1 MPINYCRFFFVFA
14 ELRRVKDITPM
25 STQSAKIKCIF
36 LFVLCN
42 SSFFHFFFHFY
53 LQRHLWHEGW
63 PLTTTSGQVVL
74 HLGTLDESLLRHQD
88 LYICIKPADEEYRI
102 PRLCAIWRSPIN
114 LEIICHTLDP
124 DKDSL
129 TPIALEMLADEL
141 PQLLQN
147 LLVGVEHTINRIP
160 LDVLT
165 FPHKDDEYNAA
176 GQPHEQQLTNNGH
189 LVLSP
194 IGSPKCALKRRDNI
208 TKNKLIN
215 GRYALRRMSNKIE
228 NDHKNGKSNITET
241 LTTTAATATAT
252 TTTTNN
258 EVEHSSMPLFCLGG
272 SFPHI
277 DSDEESGDDLIKT
290 SKGGK

>member
-1 MPINYCRFFFVFA
+1 M
-14 ELRRVKDITPM
+14 
-25 STQSAKIKCIF
+25 
-36 LFVLCN
+36 
-42 SSFFHFFFHFY
+42 
-53 LQRHLWHEGW
+53 
-63 PLTTTSGQVVL
+63 VL
-74 HLGTLDESLLRHQD
+74 HLGPLDESLLRHQD

-114 LEIICHTLDP
+114 LEIIYHTLDP

-165 FPHKDDEYNAA
+165 FPHKDDEYNA
-176 GQPHEQQLTNNGH
+176 GHQHQQQHEQQLNINGH
-189 LVLSP
+189 LVLTP
-194 IGSPKCALKRRDNI
+194 NGSPKCALKRRDNI

-241 LTTTAATATAT
+241 LTTTTTTATATKTT

-258 EVEHSSMPLFCLGG
+258 EVEHCSMPLFCLGG

-277 DSDEESGDDLIKT
+277 DSDEESGDDSIKT
-290 SKGGK
+290 SKGGKYRIICICVHNI